1 MNLKMLKG
9 MTLDDLLNMDFGNL
23 KEEEIAYV
31 EKRLIR
37 TANNRIKRLTQ
48 QGLISQSH
56 LSAKEKKGLSVY
68 KAPKGGVRTTRGGK
82 VVRINIRNKRLKSL
96 NKARDILTK
105 KTSKASEITS
115 QEERY
120 RRVISDQLGH
130 EVKIDR
136 RRLKRIGKLM
146 AKAEEVYGMG
156 DTNKKFS
163 GSPIVLQTIVDIVKS
178 RKYIKN
184 DEAEEIIMEA
194 IENGYKSAQNLMKE
208 FLDIEQDE
216 SEGTDLDFI
225 TDDDYKG
232 IF

>member
-1 MNLKMLKG
+1 MDLKVLKG
-9 MTLDDLLNMDFGNL
+9 MRLEDLLNMDYGSL
-23 KEEEIAYV
+23 KEEEVAYV
-31 EKRLIR
+31 EKRLVKA
-37 TANNRIKRLTQ
+37 TNQRIKRLKDK
-48 QGLISQSH
+48 GLISQSH
-56 LSAKEKKGLSVY
+56 LTAKEKKGLSVY
-68 KAPKGGVRTTRGGK
+68 KAPKGGVRVTRGGK
-82 VVRINIRNKRLKSL
+82 TVRVNIRNKRLKSL
-96 NKARDILTK
+96 NKARDVLLK

-120 RRVISDQLGH
+120 RKVISDQLGKDI
-130 EVKIDR
+130 KIDR

-163 GSPIVLQTIVDIVKS
+163 GSPVILQTIVDIVKS

-194 IENGYKSAQNLMKE
+194 IENGYKSAQSLMRE
-208 FLDIEQDE
+208 FLDIEE
-216 SEGTDLDFI
+216 EEGADIDFLTDN
-225 TDDDYKG
+225 DYKG